1 MKSTELFSI
10 PSSPPPSIVV
20 QWAERESYRRRN
32 GIYRLHLR
40 VDSQPTLFSITK
52 WTWENKRNKT
62 TTRSKKRNKQ
72 FRNKSFLF
80 RDWLQTSQWSPRL
93 LVGLFFFLSVE
104 LLSCVFCYFV
114 VTLRCFQDC
123 QLRLLASFSSFSF
136 VGHVGPASPEW
147 LPLTFGVIDLFLV
160 ASHWLLESLPAT
172 KRTTNFHLSG
182 IFFLARKSPILVNPL
197 ALLEQMQTSLIL
209 FVVFVLSYS
218 PGHFYNAD
226 L

>member
-10 PSSPPPSIVV
+10 PPSPPPSIVV

-62 TTRSKKRNKQ
+62 TTRSKQKNKQ

-114 VTLRCFQDC
+114 VPLRCFQDC

-147 LPLTFGVIDLFLV
+147 LPRWHLASSTYSSLPVTGSLNLCRQLKGPPIFISPGYSFSPGSLLFL
-160 ASHWLLESLPAT
+160 
-172 KRTTNFHLSG
+172 
-182 IFFLARKSPILVNPL
+182 
-197 ALLEQMQTSLIL
+197 
-209 FVVFVLSYS
+209 
-218 PGHFYNAD
+218 
-226 L
+226 